1 LVCMVKER
9 SHCTARGRVS
19 LYYVS
24 TEHFDCT
31 DTDCHSETRSWDV
44 RTKKVTYDV
53 IPTIEGIIGIAN
65 YGTTA
70 TLFTLGHNYTAQQ
83 YDITPNQMPIQ
94 VQNVQHVPANTPPT
108 PPTTLEEQKNS
119 RNGQHDHASTDAPRF
134 VVLTDAESSAD
145 EGGAMSPL
153 QKIALEMD
161 SLDQLESE
169 IRDKVMPLSP
179 VSSRASSVSSRS
191 SQGGRRQ
198 QKYLYDQPSSSRASS
213 NTGYDGT
220 EFSFG
225 APAVRQAHDS
235 MSIRSGS
242 TRASRMSNPRP
253 RTSALRK
260 EILRSPEESNDT
272 SLMDLF
278 AFTKARLRDLPFKSP
293 NYGNVA
299 RTPEVLQREMLK
311 VVFGWS
317 ESITNLV
324 REEMRRHR
332 PGSASVIMLAKWLG
346 DMGADSMASM
356 IGSESMTS
364 SDWMLLALSSIG
376 HDSQK
381 KVGEAFVQRLLEKGD
396 IHPAVAILLGLGEH
410 NDAVEVYV
418 SQGYLM
424 EAVVLT
430 CLAFPSDWGR
440 QSFLLRKWGEVAV
453 QNGQPELAVR
463 IFSCAS
469 VEMSEPWFSP
479 RAQDAVY
486 AAQQVRLTD
495 PPSAG
500 PANSPPLSPPS
511 VTGSGRLTA
520 RNASLKLITT
530 FGAKGVPLTLPDD
543 PTPLAA
549 VVATPIAESAISP
562 RGGGFSRLRAGEHT
576 IRDPSEARTA
586 TPGGFARKKRLPS
599 KSDIAR
605 AKQDAAEMATPLT
618 AACESGP
625 RAHSR
630 PGSRQRGTSSVS
642 SIPEPATALR
652 PSVYNADQNDSGSE
666 NERSLPPP
674 SHGIFRKRK
683 DGSQKRSSR
692 EKKPE
697 GLMVDILDTR
707 LTADVYSAG
716 PSTHDTV
723 STNNSIAREQTRAA
737 ALSPPLTGTSL
748 RNAKNKAIDAYISSV
763 EEARLVKR
771 QERAG
776 SRARAESQTRGQ
788 GRMRT
793 DSRTSRASSRAR
805 DRSEG
810 PRLDGAY
817 YIQPGKRSPSSP
829 VPMSPEEIAQATFK
843 ESEAATTDDEAFY
856 KISSPIEARKN
867 GPPETL
873 QDRRWSGDDAQT
885 STFASRTNARTRSPN
900 QDRLQ
905 VNDERGRGDARGP
918 GSASRSP
925 SSPLPM
931 LPDKMRRQDDDTQ
944 SDGRRIFVRS
954 QSSARHQQ
962 DLQSRRAASRTRHD
976 RSTSRRPTQRTGTPG
991 MATTDTIPEK
1001 MGGSDTEDLA
1011 ESQRRPRTFTRKQLA
1026 AKELEDRR
1034 LSLARRPSA
1043 PPIPTPGELTPGR
1056 PRMSPRSQTDLS
1068 NNPLSFMP
1076 PLSRSATVDPD
1087 TMSRYGKTTGT
1098 STTSAPIGLPATPRA
1113 MRHPRYMNADPD
1125 RDAPPVPG
1133 IPDTLSSLSGSN
1145 LSQLTGSA
1153 LSQMASSSL
1162 SQAAPSSLSQVSSVL
1177 SEPLK
1182 EETEADSI
1190 GPLLPSTVFGMKG
1203 PQGPTRSASAPPEKL
1218 MGRQAHPAYNF
1229 NLPASTKRLSGGRGH
1244 VRKISPP
1251 SLNNI
1256 DQPEISSI
1264 DQALYSNNYMD
1275 QDIII
1280 VPEEDPQGPPI
1291 MLPQLQHLA
1300 GPPPPPPPPTMF
1312 QQLQPDEAMII
1323 DVAIGGD
1330 DRFNEEVPDLS
1341 ETPTSFPQSFP
1352 QPMSRAQTVSPSM
1365 HRSHRRGSASTSDT
1379 FGSRMRGV
1387 ADKMRSN
1394 SRSRGMNQLPTLEP
1408 YKFQSPYETVLPPMP
1423 SQHSRKSS
1431 ISRAKSPYE
1440 QAMADQEMQMPPPP
1454 PPPPAPPAAGEEY
1467 RFAEVVVP
1475 PRSQSAMGGYR
1486 NPKEIRA
1493 NMPPSHLQPGVYTPL
1508 QGGFL

>member
-1 LVCMVKER
+1 M
-9 SHCTARGRVS
+9 
-19 LYYVS
+19 
-24 TEHFDCT
+24 
-31 DTDCHSETRSWDV
+31 

-53 IPTIEGIIGIAN
+53 IPTIEGIIGISN
-65 YGTTA
+65 YGPTA
-70 TLFTLGHNYTAQQ
+70 TLFTLGRNYTAQQ
-83 YDITPNQMPIQ
+83 YDITPNSMPIQ

-108 PPTTLEEQKNS
+108 PPTNLEEQKNS
-119 RNGQHDHASTDAPRF
+119 RNGPQDHQSTDAPRF

-145 EGGAMSPL
+145 EGAAMSPL

-191 SQGGRRQ
+191 SHGGRRQ

-213 NTGYDGT
+213 QTGYDGT

-225 APAVRQAHDS
+225 GPSVRQSQDN

-242 TRASRMSNPRP
+242 TRASRMSNSRP

-260 EILRSPEESNDT
+260 EILRSPEESKDT
-272 SLMDLF
+272 AMMDLF
-278 AFTKARLRDLPFKSP
+278 AFTKARLRDLPFKTP
-293 NYGNVA
+293 NYGHVA
-299 RTPEVLQREMLK
+299 RTPELLQREMLN
-311 VVFGWS
+311 VVFGWND
-317 ESITNLV
+317 SITNLV

-376 HDSQK
+376 QDSQK

-410 NDAVEVYV
+410 NDAIEVYV
-418 SQGYLM
+418 SQGYHM
-424 EAVVLT
+424 EAVILT
-430 CLAFPSDWGR
+430 CLTCPADWGR

-453 QNGQPELAVR
+453 QDGQPELAVR

-486 AAQQVRLTD
+486 AAQQARLTD

-500 PANSPPLSPPS
+500 LGNSPPLSPPS

-520 RNASLKLITT
+520 RNASLKLITS
-530 FGAKGVPLTLPDD
+530 FGAKGAPLTAADD
-543 PTPLAA
+543 PTPLA
-549 VVATPIAESAISP
+549 VVATPIADSAISP
-562 RGGGFSRLRAGEHT
+562 RGGGFSRLRTGESS

-618 AACESGP
+618 AARDHG
-625 RAHSR
+625 SR
-630 PGSRQRGTSSVS
+630 TRSRTGSRQRGTSSVR
-642 SIPEPATALR
+642 SIPEPATALG
-652 PSVYNADQNDSGSE
+652 PSVYNPNGNDSGSD
-666 NERSLPPP
+666 NDMSLPPP
-674 SHGIFRKRK
+674 SHDMFRKRT
-683 DGSQKRSSR
+683 DGSRKRTSR

-697 GLMVDILDTR
+697 GLMVDIVDVR
-707 LTADVYSAG
+707 LTSDVYSAG

-723 STNNSIAREQTRAA
+723 STSNSVAREQTRAA

-763 EEARLVKR
+763 EEARVAKR
-771 QERAG
+771 QERAS
-776 SRARAESQTRGQ
+776 SRARAESQSRGH
-788 GRMRT
+788 GRMRA

-805 DRSEG
+805 DRSEE
-810 PRLDGAY
+810 PRLDGTY
-817 YIQPGKRSPSSP
+817 YVQPGKRSPSSP
-829 VPMSPEEIAQATFK
+829 VPMSPEEIAQASVKQAET
-843 ESEAATTDDEAFY
+843 AATDAEAFY
-856 KISSPIEARKN
+856 KIASPIEPRNSGGLA
-867 GPPETL
+867 EVL
-873 QDRRWSGDDAQT
+873 QDRRWSGDDAQS
-885 STFASRTNARTRSPN
+885 STFASRTHARARSPDR
-900 QDRLQ
+900 DRLQ
-905 VNDERGRGDARGP
+905 VSDERGRGDERGS

-925 SSPLPM
+925 SSPLPL
-931 LPDKMRRQDDDTQ
+931 LPDTMRRQDNDTQ

-954 QSSARHQQ
+954 QNSAKHKQ
-962 DLQSRRAASRTRHD
+962 DLQARRAAGRN
-976 RSTSRRPTQRTGTPG
+976 RSTSRRPKPKDDLS
-991 MATTDTIPEK
+991 TTDTIPEVV
-1001 MGGSDTEDLA
+1001 GGSDTEDMA
-1011 ESQRRPRTFTRKQLA
+1011 ESQRRPRAFTRKQLA

-1043 PPIPTPGELTPGR
+1043 PVIPTPAELTPGR
-1056 PRMSPRSQTDLS
+1056 PRMSPRYHTDLGNS
-1068 NNPLSFMP
+1068 PHSFMP

-1087 TMSRYGKTTGT
+1087 AMARYGKTTGT

-1113 MRHPRYMNADPD
+1113 MRHPRYMSADPD
-1125 RDAPPVPG
+1125 RDAPPVPE
-1133 IPDTLSSLSGSN
+1133 IPDNLSSLSGSN

-1162 SQAAPSSLSQVSSVL
+1162 SQAAPSSLSQMSSVL
-1177 SEPLK
+1177 SDPPNGDA
-1182 EETEADSI
+1182 EADSV

-1203 PQGPTRSASAPPEKL
+1203 PQGPARSASAPPEKL
-1218 MGRQAHPAYNF
+1218 MGHQVHHAYNT
-1229 NLPASTKRLSGGRGH
+1229 NLPTSNKRLSGGRGH

-1251 SLNNI
+1251 SLNNV

-1264 DQALYSNNYMD
+1264 DQALYSTTFSD

-1280 VPEEDPQGPPI
+1280 VPEEEPQGPPI

-1312 QQLQPDEAMII
+1312 QQPQPDEAGVIN
-1323 DVAIGGD
+1323 VSVGGD
-1330 DRFNEEVPDLS
+1330 DEYTADAPDLS
-1341 ETPTSFPQSFP
+1341 ETPTSFPQTFP

-1387 ADKMRSN
+1387 AEKMRSS

-1408 YKFQSPYETVLPPMP
+1408 YTFKTPYETVLPSMP
-1423 SQHSRKSS
+1423 SGHSRKSS

-1440 QAMADQEMQMPPPP
+1440 QAMADQKMQMPPPP
-1454 PPPPAPPAAGEEY
+1454 PPAPAPPAAGEEY
-1467 RFAEVVVP
+1467 RFTETVVP
-1475 PRSQSAMGGYR
+1475 PRSQSAMGGGYR

>member
-1 LVCMVKER
+1 MVEEW
-9 SHCTARGRVS
+9 SHRTTRGRVS
-19 LYYVS
+19 TISQAECFVYR
-24 TEHFDCT
+24 T
-31 DTDCHSETRSWDV
+31 DPCNNSETRSWDV
-44 RTKKVTYDV
+44 RTKRVTYDV
-53 IPTIEGIIGIAN
+53 IPTIDGIIGIAS
-65 YGTTA
+65 YGPTA
-70 TLFTLGHNYTAQQ
+70 TLFTLGRNYTAQQ
-83 YDITPNQMPIQ
+83 YDITPSSIPIQ
-94 VQNVQHVPANTPPT
+94 VQSVQHVPANTPPT
-108 PPTTLEEQKNS
+108 PPTTLEEQKTS
-119 RNGQHDHASTDAPRF
+119 RDGPQNNQSTDAPRF
-134 VVLTDAESSAD
+134 LVLTDAESSAD

-161 SLDQLESE
+161 SLDHLESE

-179 VSSRASSVSSRS
+179 VSSRASSVSSKS

-198 QKYLYDQPSSSRASS
+198 QKYLYDQPPSSRASS

-225 APAVRQAHDS
+225 GPSVRPAHDS

-253 RTSALRK
+253 RISALRK
-260 EILRSPEESNDT
+260 EVLRSPEESKDT
-272 SLMDLF
+272 AMMDLF
-278 AFTKARLRDLPFKSP
+278 VFTKARLRDLPFKTP
-293 NYGNVA
+293 NYGHVA
-299 RTPEVLQREMLK
+299 RTPELLQREMLRI
-311 VVFGWS
+311 VFGWS
-317 ESITNLV
+317 DSVTNLV
-324 REEMRRHR
+324 REEMRQHR
-332 PGSASVIMLAKWLG
+332 SGSASVIMLAKWLG

-376 HDSQK
+376 QDSQK

-410 NDAVEVYV
+410 NDAIEVYV
-418 SQGYLM
+418 SQGYLL
-424 EAVVLT
+424 EAVILT
-430 CLAFPSDWGR
+430 CLTCPADWGR

-453 QNGQPELAVR
+453 QSGQPELAVR

-486 AAQQVRLTD
+486 AAQQARLTD

-520 RNASLKLITT
+520 RNASLKLITS
-530 FGAKGVPLTLPDD
+530 FGAKGAPLTVPDD
-543 PTPLAA
+543 PTPLAIA
-549 VVATPIAESAISP
+549 ATPIAESAISP
-562 RGGGFSRLRAGEHT
+562 RGGGFARLRTGENT

-618 AACESGP
+618 AARKSG
-625 RAHSR
+625 SR
-630 PGSRQRGTSSVS
+630 TRSRTGSRQRGTSSVR
-642 SIPEPATALR
+642 SIPEPATALG
-652 PSVYNADQNDSGSE
+652 PSVYNPTGDNYGSDND
-666 NERSLPPP
+666 RSLPPP
-674 SHGIFRKRK
+674 SHDMFRKRT
-683 DGSQKRSSR
+683 DGSRKRSSR

-697 GLMVDILDTR
+697 GLVVDIMDTR

-723 STNNSIAREQTRAA
+723 STNNSVAREQTRAP

-748 RNAKNKAIDAYISSV
+748 RMAKNKAIDAYISSV
-763 EEARLVKR
+763 EEARVAKR
-771 QERAG
+771 HERAG
-776 SRARAESQTRGQ
+776 SRARTESQSRGQ

-805 DRSEG
+805 DRSEE
-810 PRLDGAY
+810 PRLDGTY

-829 VPMSPEEIAQATFK
+829 VPMSPEEIAQASFK
-843 ESEAATTDDEAFY
+843 QAGAATTDDEAFY
-856 KISSPIEARKN
+856 KIASPIEPRKS
-867 GPPETL
+867 GLSGSL
-873 QDRRWSGDDAQT
+873 QDRRWSGDDAQS
-885 STFASRTNARTRSPN
+885 STFTSRSNARTRSPDR
-900 QDRLQ
+900 DRLQ
-905 VNDERGRGDARGP
+905 VSDDRGRGDIRGP

-925 SSPLPM
+925 SSPLPVF
-931 LPDKMRRQDDDTQ
+931 PDTMRRQDNDTQ

-954 QSSARHQQ
+954 QNSARHQQ
-962 DLQSRRAASRTRHD
+962 DLQSRRAASRNRHA
-976 RSTSRRPTQRTGTPG
+976 RSSSRRPKAKTDVHDIS
-991 MATTDTIPEK
+991 TTDSIPER
-1001 MGGSDTEDLA
+1001 MGGSDTEDIS
-1011 ESQRRPRTFTRKQLA
+1011 ESQRRPRTYTRKQLA

-1056 PRMSPRSQTDLS
+1056 PRMSPRYHTDLGNS
-1068 NNPLSFMP
+1068 PNSFMP

-1087 TMSRYGKTTGT
+1087 AMARYGKTTGT

-1113 MRHPRYMNADPD
+1113 MRHPRYMNAEPD
-1125 RDAPPVPG
+1125 RDAPPVPDM
-1133 IPDTLSSLSGSN
+1133 PDNLSSLSGSN

-1162 SQAAPSSLSQVSSVL
+1162 SQAAPSSLSQMSSVL
-1177 SEPLK
+1177 SEPGNGD
-1182 EETEADSI
+1182 TEVDGI

-1203 PQGPTRSASAPPEKL
+1203 PQGPARSASAPPEKF
-1218 MGRQAHPAYNF
+1218 MGQHVHHAYNL
-1229 NLPASTKRLSGGRGH
+1229 NLPTANKHLSGGRGH

-1251 SLNNI
+1251 SLGNI

-1264 DQALYSNNYMD
+1264 DQALYSNTFVE

-1312 QQLQPDEAMII
+1312 QQPQPNEDVVI
-1323 DVAIGGD
+1323 DVGVGGD
-1330 DRFNEEVPDLS
+1330 DEYIAEAPDLS
-1341 ETPTSFPQSFP
+1341 ETPTSFPQTFP

-1387 ADKMRSN
+1387 AEKMRSN
-1394 SRSRGMNQLPTLEP
+1394 SRSRGMNQLQTLEP
-1408 YKFQSPYETVLPPMP
+1408 YTFKTPYETVLPPMP

-1440 QAMADQEMQMPPPP
+1440 QAMADQKMQMPPPP
-1454 PPPPAPPAAGEEY
+1454 PPPPAPPAAGEDL
-1467 RFAEVVVP
+1467 RFAETVVP